1 MERGTWGKWES
12 MRACSIAERARVT
25 SRMMTFALNRRRCT
39 ETSLRRRSW
48 VLPRMGASL
57 SRACSACADSLTER
71 FRNERFNARQFAR
84 FRVKHHERY
93 GQGAFGAIFLA
104 HDLERDGQR
113 VAAKRVRLWDNH
125 STREAMQRE
134 FDILM
139 SLHHEN
145 IVQALTSCY
154 HGDSFWLFMELL
166 EGGEL
171 LELVLREGAVAEA
184 RAVGYMGRSCAASPT
199 CTAAASCTRLGRGLG
214 LGITNS
220 PSPHPNPNPDLKL
233 DNFVLTAEGAL
244 KIID

>member
-1 MERGTWGKWES
+1 M
-12 MRACSIAERARVT
+12 V
-25 SRMMTFALNRRRCT
+25 
-39 ETSLRRRSW
+39 
-48 VLPRMGASL
+48 SL
-57 SRACSACADSLTER
+57 SRTCSACAEWFTE
-71 FRNERFNARQFAR
+71 AHRQRKQFER

-113 VAAKRVRLWDNH
+113 VAAKRVRLWDNN

-145 IVQALTSCY
+145 IVQAHASCY

-184 RAVGYMGRSCAASPT
+184 RAVGYMVQI
-199 CTAAASCTRLGRGLG
+199 LRGVAHMHSRG
-214 LGITNS
+214 VVHRG
-220 PSPHPNPNPDLKL
+220 
-233 DNFVLTAEGAL
+233 
-244 KIID
+244 

>member
-1 MERGTWGKWES
+1 
-12 MRACSIAERARVT
+12 
-25 SRMMTFALNRRRCT
+25 
-39 ETSLRRRSW
+39 
-48 VLPRMGASL
+48 MGGSL

-71 FRNERFNARQFAR
+71 FRTERFNARQFAR

-184 RAVGYMGRSCAASPT
+184 RAVGYMVQI
-199 CTAAASCTRLGRGLG
+199 LRGVAHMHSRG
-214 LGITNS
+214 VVHRG
-220 PSPHPNPNPDLKL
+220 
-233 DNFVLTAEGAL
+233 
-244 KIID
+244 

>member
-1 MERGTWGKWES
+1 MYGRQMEKAKVTRRS
-12 MRACSIAERARVT
+12 ADYLRAQSARVYRAT
-25 SRMMTFALNRRRCT
+25 PSRGSSR
-39 ETSLRRRSW
+39 
-48 VLPRMGASL
+48 VPRMGGSL
-57 SRACSACADSLTER
+57 SRACSACAESLTER

-184 RAVGYMGRSCAASPT
+184 RAVGYMVQI
-199 CTAAASCTRLGRGLG
+199 LRGVAHMHSRG
-214 LGITNS
+214 VVHRG
-220 PSPHPNPNPDLKL
+220 
-233 DNFVLTAEGAL
+233 
-244 KIID
+244 

>member
-1 MERGTWGKWES
+1 MLVLAWKAG
-12 MRACSIAERARVT
+12 AEMPCFHPT
-25 SRMMTFALNRRRCT
+25 NTFALNRRRYT
-39 ETSLRRRSW
+39 ARRGRAARGVS
-48 VLPRMGASL
+48 RMGGSL
-57 SRACSACADSLTER
+57 SRACSAGAESLTER

-184 RAVGYMGRSCAASPT
+184 RAVGYMVQI
-199 CTAAASCTRLGRGLG
+199 LRGVAHMHSRG
-214 LGITNS
+214 VVHRG
-220 PSPHPNPNPDLKL
+220 
-233 DNFVLTAEGAL
+233 
-244 KIID
+244 